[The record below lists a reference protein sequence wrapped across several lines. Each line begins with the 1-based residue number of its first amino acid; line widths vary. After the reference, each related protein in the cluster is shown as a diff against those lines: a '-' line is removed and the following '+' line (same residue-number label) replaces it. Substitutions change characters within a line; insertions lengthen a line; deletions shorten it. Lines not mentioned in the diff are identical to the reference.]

1 MDIREQIDAGLLD
14 ALPIPVAV
22 FDRAA
27 RLVAFSPA
35 YAAFSGLAP
44 DFLSHRPSWSD
55 LIARLHAG
63 HRIPEV
69 ANLAAWRDEERHR
82 LAGLTGAVEERQ
94 YLPDGTT
101 YKRTASPLKSNSMAG
116 GGFMLAYEDMTPRIA
131 AERAANEAALVQR
144 QTLDHLTEA
153 LAVFGAD
160 GRLKLANAAFQA
172 LWNWKGDRLADFLAA
187 SAGEWTIPQLLGR
200 HAGSMRIVRD
210 GILLD
215 AHHLPLPDGAVLLRY
230 TDVTVEARLQDALR
244 ARAETTEA
252 ANRMKSEF
260 VVTLAH
266 EARVPLTTIN
276 GFAEMLA
283 GGYAGALTG
292 RQADYANGIAATGQ
306 QLARLIDDILDLA
319 GIEAGMTHLEPSS
332 FDLHTALAG
341 LIAAISNRARAQR
354 LTLVFDCP
362 PAIGRINGD
371 ERRIRQAVLHLL
383 NNAVLYTPAGG
394 TVTLS
399 AKRARTHIE
408 ISVDDTGIGI
418 ARDDLPRVGQA
429 FVRGAGAEAHGPGA
443 GLGLALVRRFIEM
456 HGGSVQISSQRNRG
470 TTVTIHLP
478 AILAPILTVEKPDE
492 GR

>member
-1 MDIREQIDAGLLD
+1 VDIREQIDAGLLD

-27 RLVAFSPA
+27 RLIAFSPA
-35 YAAFSGLAP
+35 YAAFSGLAS
-44 DFLSHRPSWSD
+44 DFLNLHPSWSE

-82 LAGLTGAVEERQ
+82 LAGLTRAIEERQ

-101 YKRTASPLKSNSMAG
+101 YKRTASPLKDN
-116 GGFMLAYEDMTPRIA
+116 GFVLVYEDMTPRIA

-144 QTLDHLTEA
+144 QTIDHLADA
-153 LAVFGAD
+153 LAVFGPD
-160 GRLKLANAAFQA
+160 GRLKLANVAFRA
-172 LWNWKGDRLADFLAA
+172 RWRWEGSRLVDFLAA
-187 SAGEWTIPQLLGR
+187 TNSEWTVPRLLGR
-200 HAGSMRIVRD
+200 HAGSMRIERD

-230 TDVTVEARLQDALR
+230 ADVTAEARLQDALR

-252 ANRMKSEF
+252 ADRMKSEF
-260 VVTLAH
+260 VATLAH
-266 EARVPLTTIN
+266 EARVPLTTIT

-292 RQADYANGIAATGQ
+292 RQADYANGIAATAQ

-319 GIEAGMTHLEPSS
+319 SIDAGMTHLELSS

-341 LIAAISNRARAQR
+341 LIAAVSDRARTRR
-354 LTLVFDCP
+354 LTLAFDCP
-362 PAIGRINGD
+362 PAIGRIDGD

-383 NNAVLYTPAGG
+383 NNAILYTPAGG
-394 TVTLS
+394 TITLA
-399 AKRARTHIE
+399 AKRTRGDIQIA
-408 ISVDDTGIGI
+408 VGDTGIGI
-418 ARDDLPRVGQA
+418 ARDDLPRIREP
-429 FVRGAGAEAHGPGA
+429 FVRGAGADTYGPGA
-443 GLGLALVRRFIEM
+443 GLGLALVRRFAEM
-456 HGGSVQISSQRNRG
+456 HGGTMDIASGRNRG
-470 TTVTIHLP
+470 TTVTIRLP
-478 AILAPILTVEKPDE
+478 ILAVEKVDE